1 VSLLHAEPA
10 PDLRPVR
17 VLAVA
22 AGLAPAA
29 AVSIDALRQMTASA
43 GAPPITFLA
52 LLLALVWAGAFA
64 RRGWR
69 ELWIDLVRV
78 LLGRVGCVALGLVA
92 LGAAL
97 VAASDHGGALLRGLA
112 ASFALLCAAAVVLLR
127 RRDPARLRRLAA
139 LACVQLVLLVVLD
152 LAVRVWVLPMRSHDN
167 LFVTHDPVLGWKL
180 QPGLAS
186 ARKHELYASY
196 ETINSLGFRTP
207 DRPFAK
213 PPGTQRIVILGDS
226 QTESYTVDDEEA
238 YPRLLEQELA
248 RTRPTEVI
256 SLGVGG
262 YSTDQEL
269 LSYLE
274 YGRRFEPDLVLLQ
287 FSFNDVEFN
296 DLPRYR
302 RGLKPYFT
310 RYGDVLVLQGV
321 PVPNLRN
328 SGLLSPALLS
338 TSAIAVQLEH
348 GLRKLAIERDVRRVA
363 DLEEGWTLTE
373 LLIRDLRDVVAAD
386 GADFCVFNATPD
398 AREPDERLQ
407 AILARL
413 DVPYV
418 ETLHVYGGDFAGLR
432 YGGHWNEEGHRRIA
446 AELTRA
452 LSSRLASR

>member
-1 VSLLHAEPA
+1 
-10 PDLRPVR
+10 VR
-17 VLAVA
+17 SLAVA
-22 AGLAPAA
+22 AGLVPAV
-29 AVSIDALRQMTASA
+29 AVAFEALRVMLSPA
-43 GAPPITFLA
+43 GAPPLTFIA
-52 LLLALVWAGAFA
+52 LLLGLAWAGAFA
-64 RRGWR
+64 RRRWR
-69 ELWIDLVRV
+69 ELWCDLARV

-92 LGAAL
+92 FGAAL

-112 ASFALLCAAAVVLLR
+112 GSCALLCLAAVVLLR
-127 RRDPARLRRLAA
+127 RRDPARLRRIATL
-139 LACVQLVLLVVLD
+139 LCVQIVLLLVLDV
-152 LAVRVWVLPMRSHDN
+152 AVRIWVLPQRSHDN

-196 ETINSLGFRTP
+196 ETINTLGFRTP
-207 DRPFAK
+207 ERPFAK
-213 PPGTQRIVILGDS
+213 PPGTRRIVILGDS

-248 RTRPTEVI
+248 RQQPTEVI

-302 RGLKPYFT
+302 RGLKPYFV

-328 SGLLSPALLS
+328 SGLLSPALLAR
-338 TSAIAVQLEH
+338 SAIAVQLEH

-373 LLIRDLRDVVAAD
+373 LLIRDLRNVVQSD
-386 GADFCVFNATPD
+386 GAALCVFNATPD
-398 AREPDERLQ
+398 AREPDERLR
-407 AILARL
+407 AILERL
-413 DVPYV
+413 AVPYL
-418 ETLHVYGGDFAGLR
+418 ETLHVYAGDFAGLR

-446 AELTRA
+446 AELARA
-452 LSSRLASR
+452 LSVHLPRR